1 MNLYTINPPTSED
14 AFEELGL
21 SLLKRHWSR
30 AGLERFGKRGERQFG
45 VDILDTL
52 GQSPLYAAQCK
63 LKEQWK
69 TLEPAEIQDEV
80 NKAKSFPSK
89 LDHYAILTSAKVS
102 TAAQLAVQ
110 AINQQHRAAGL
121 FTVEVFHWNRLTDLI
136 RQYPEIEQQFF
147 GGMRAEEVAEVKSKL
162 DYLATL
168 TETVAAKSGSS
179 EIDTMIDEARAR
191 INPKE
196 SQIAILLLN
205 RVLQTKGGE
214 LSDWHRYRIRTN
226 LGAAHLM
233 LGKATEAARFFL
245 DAKPLRPDD
254 ELAVTNEVLAY
265 HLLLQDE
272 EAREKAALA
281 VERFPNFTRLR
292 ALWIQAAPLDK
303 SYEELLHATPEHMR
317 KDAEIASALSRR
329 AMSQG
334 LIDLGIDHAKDAIVD
349 KPKWSQARVFLAQAY
364 FARVVMADRTVSPL
378 KAQDRE
384 TTLANSIAAAN
395 DAISAAE
402 EEGVPYVKATALALQ
417 ADIALLQG
425 RKEDAARLSREAFAA
440 DPTELNGRLAMAQA
454 AFSNGNTDEGIG
466 ILEEAYMQSNSAPNA
481 SFMLGQALMGRGTGQ
496 DVCRAVDVF
505 SSAKTTGLTREL
517 IDPLIIGAIRALVRA
532 KRFAEIPA
540 YLSRSE
546 VSASPVMV
554 AAINAYVALKQDH
567 NSEAGRFLN
576 DAMAL
581 RQPADTRAVTDFLAR
596 TSMEAGR
603 LSDALPLLQELFNA
617 QTPNFDIG
625 LLLNCASRL
634 KQVKVILDTC
644 QSLYER
650 GQRDWDATEFE
661 SQYLEEY
668 DFPKAI
674 ARLQE
679 FITAN
684 PDHRIAKLRLAVVAL
699 RYGRNDM
706 PSISEETLPAPEEL
720 PMNYA
725 VAAIHALQWQNQE
738 KLAVDY
744 AYRVLRAHNSDLE
757 AHKAYLASVMP
768 GSRPVDMPATMD
780 TVDIG
785 SAVQYSEGDAAF
797 SAWFVIEDTD
807 KPNGEF
813 DELAASSPIAK
824 ELLGK
829 KVGDTFV
836 LAKSSIKDRVGTIL
850 QVLSKYARRFQAIGE
865 QMQVKF
871 GEQSVIQTMR
881 IPPPDQITAADLQPM
896 LDSVKAHAEAVSQ
909 LREIY
914 KSNTVPVHMYA
925 EKLGRGAYEGL
936 LDLAIS
942 ENDFVKCVPP
952 QQELLAA
959 AIASLGAKST
969 IVVDLIALATLR
981 LLGITRQILT
991 SGSFRFVISPATYT
1005 ELQHLRANARFSTA
1019 HGTLNYEDGQHYL
1032 TQTTADQ
1039 AEKEK
1044 AAFEEWMQCIEANT
1058 TVVPVPEVAA
1068 LTPERREVLENVFG
1082 RYGLESVL
1090 LALTPGHILWT
1101 DDGIFAEAAKT
1112 ELGVER
1118 VWTQAVIEHIA
1129 NLGLIDRAASNEAYA
1144 KLVGFNYQ
1152 STHFNGQTMLAAI
1165 RISNG
1170 SVERFP
1176 ARQMIRV
1183 LGELFPV
1190 DKNAAFRLLAEFIF
1204 RLFNEPF
1211 LPETR
1216 CVVLKAFL
1224 NTFPNDPQTRVLLAS
1239 FRRQCAQLFVLN
1251 PLAAADFS
1259 NCFEEWTRERL
1270 NINPFENP

>member
-1 MNLYTINPPTSED
+1 MNPYSINPPTSED
-14 AFEELGL
+14 RFEELCL
-21 SLLKRHWSR
+21 ALMKRHWSR
-30 AGLERFGKRGERQFG
+30 KGLERFGKRGERQFG

-52 GQSPLYAAQCK
+52 GESPLYAAQCK

-69 TLEPAEIQDEV
+69 TLEPSEIETEV
-80 NKAKSFPSK
+80 NKAKTFPSK
-89 LDHYAILTSAKVS
+89 LDHYVILTSAKVS
-102 TAAQLAVQ
+102 TAAQLTVQ

-121 FTVEVFHWNRLTDLI
+121 FTVEVYHWNRLTDLI
-136 RQYPEIEQQFF
+136 RQYPEIEQEFF
-147 GGMRAEEVAEVKSKL
+147 GGLRSEEVAEVKSQL
-162 DYLATL
+162 SYLVSM
-168 TETVAAKSGSS
+168 TESIASKSGTT
-179 EIDTMIDEARAR
+179 EIDAMIDEARAR

-196 SQIAILLLN
+196 AQIAIMLLN
-205 RVLQTKGGE
+205 RVSQTKGGE
-214 LSDWHRYRIRTN
+214 LSEWHRYRILTN

-233 LGKATEAARFFL
+233 LGKATEAARYFL
-245 DAKPLRPDD
+245 DATPLRPDD
-254 ELAVTNEVLAY
+254 QLAVTNEVLAY

-272 EAREKAALA
+272 EARTKAALA
-281 VERFPNFTRLR
+281 VDRFPNCSRLR
-292 ALWIQAAPLDK
+292 ALWIQAAPLNQ
-303 SYEELLHATPEHMR
+303 SYEELLSATPEHMR
-317 KDAEIASALSRR
+317 KDAEVASALSRR
-329 AMSQG
+329 AMSEG
-334 LIDLGIDHAKDAIVD
+334 LIDLGIDYAKDAIAD

-364 FARVVMADRTVSPL
+364 FARVVMAAKPL
-378 KAQDRE
+378 KLQDRE
-384 TTLANSIAAAN
+384 STLANSIAAAN
-395 DAISAAE
+395 DAIAAAE

-440 DPTELNGRLAMAQA
+440 DPTELNGRLAIAQA

-466 ILEEAYMQSNSAPNA
+466 ILEEAYTQSNSAPNVC
-481 SFMLGQALMGRGTGQ
+481 FMLGQALMGRGTES
-496 DVCRAVDVF
+496 DLNRAVDVF
-505 SSAKTTGLTREL
+505 NSAKTTGLSREL
-517 IDPLIIGAIRALVRA
+517 IDPLIVGGIRALARA

-540 YLSRSE
+540 NLLRSE
-546 VSASPVMV
+546 VSVSPVMV
-554 AAINAYVALKQDH
+554 AAANAYVALKQGQ
-567 NSEAGRFLN
+567 NSEAGQFLN
-576 DAMAL
+576 DAIAL
-581 RQPADTRAVTDFLAR
+581 RQPTDTRAVADFLAR
-596 TSMEAGR
+596 TLMEAGR

-617 QTPNFDIG
+617 QTPNFDTG

-644 QSLYER
+644 QALYER
-650 GQRDWDATEFE
+650 GERDWDVTEFE

-684 PDHRIAKLRLAVVAL
+684 PDHRLAKLRLAIVAL
-699 RYGRNDM
+699 RYGRNDLA
-706 PSISEETLPAPEEL
+706 SISEQTLPTPEEL
-720 PMNYA
+720 PMNYV
-725 VAAIHALQWQNQE
+725 VAAIHALQWQNKE
-738 KLAVDY
+738 ELAVDY
-744 AYRVLRAHNSDLE
+744 AYRVLRAHNSELE

-768 GSRPVDMPATMD
+768 GSRPVDMPLNMD
-780 TVDIG
+780 SVEVG
-785 SAVQYSEGDAAF
+785 SAVQYSEGDAAS

-807 KPNGEF
+807 KPNIEF

-829 KVGDTFV
+829 KAGDTFV

-850 QVLSKYARRFQAIGE
+850 QVISKYARRFQAIGE
-865 QMQVKF
+865 KMQLKF
-871 GEQSVIQTMR
+871 GEQSVIQTLR
-881 IPPPDQITAADLQPM
+881 VPPPEQITATDLQPM
-896 LDSVKAHAEAVSQ
+896 LDSVKAQAEAVSQ

-914 KSNTVPVHMYA
+914 KSNTVPVYMYA
-925 EKLGRGAYEGL
+925 ERLGHSAHEGL
-936 LDLAIS
+936 LDLAVS
-942 ENDFVKCVPP
+942 ENEFVKCVPP
-952 QQELLAA
+952 QREHLAA

-1005 ELQHLRANARFSTA
+1005 ELQQLRVKARFSTA
-1019 HGTLNYEDGQHYL
+1019 HSTLNYEDGQHYM
-1032 TQTTADQ
+1032 TETTAEQ

-1044 AAFEEWMQCIEANT
+1044 SSFEEWMQCIEANT
-1058 TVVPVPEVAA
+1058 TIMPVPEVAA

-1082 RYGLESVL
+1082 RDGLEAVL
-1090 LALTPGHILWT
+1090 LALAPGHILWT

-1118 VWTQAVIEHIA
+1118 VWTQAVIEYIA
-1129 NLGLIDRAASNEAYA
+1129 NVGLIDRAASNEAYA
-1144 KLVGFNYQ
+1144 KLVGFNFQ
-1152 STHFNGQTMLAAI
+1152 STHFNGQTMLAAV

-1183 LGELFPV
+1183 FGEIFPA
-1190 DKNAAFRLLAEFIF
+1190 DKNSAFRLLAEFVF

-1224 NTFPNDPQTRVLLAS
+1224 DTFPNDPPTRTLLAS
-1239 FRRQCAQLFVLN
+1239 FKRQCAQLFVFN
-1251 PLAAADFS
+1251 IVAAADF
-1259 NCFEEWTRERL
+1259 NRCFDEWTRNRL
-1270 NINPFENP
+1270 KINLLDNL

>member
-1 MNLYTINPPTSED
+1 MNPYSINPPTSED
-14 AFEELGL
+14 RFEELCL
-21 SLLKRHWSR
+21 AVMKRHWSR
-30 AGLERFGKRGERQFG
+30 KGLERFGKRGERQFG

-52 GQSPLYAAQCK
+52 GESPLYAAQCK

-69 TLEPAEIQDEV
+69 TLEPSEIETEV
-80 NKAKSFPSK
+80 NKAKTFPSK
-89 LDHYAILTSAKVS
+89 LDHYVILTSAKVS
-102 TAAQLAVQ
+102 TAAQLTVQ
-110 AINQQHRAAGL
+110 SINQEHRAAGL
-121 FTVEVFHWNRLTDLI
+121 FTVEVYHWNRLTDLI
-136 RQYPEIEQQFF
+136 RQYPEIEQEFF
-147 GGMRAEEVAEVKSKL
+147 GGLRSEEVAEVKSQL
-162 DYLATL
+162 SYLVSM
-168 TETVAAKSGSS
+168 TESIASKSGTT
-179 EIDTMIDEARAR
+179 EIDAMIDEARSR

-196 SQIAILLLN
+196 SQIAIMLLN
-205 RVLQTKGGE
+205 RVSQTKGGE
-214 LSDWHRYRIRTN
+214 LSEWHRYRILTN

-233 LGKATEAARFFL
+233 LGKATEAARYFL
-245 DAKPLRPDD
+245 DATPLRPDD

-272 EAREKAALA
+272 EARTKAALA
-281 VERFPNFTRLR
+281 VDRFPNCSRLR
-292 ALWIQAAPLDK
+292 ALWIQAAPLEK
-303 SYEELLHATPEHMR
+303 SYGELLSATPEHMR
-317 KDAEIASALSRR
+317 RDAEIASALGRR

-334 LIDLGIDHAKDAIVD
+334 LIDLGIDHAKDAIAD

-364 FARVVMADRTVSPL
+364 FARVVMAVKPLNLEDRKS
-378 KAQDRE
+378 A
-384 TTLANSIAAAN
+384 LADSIAAAN
-395 DAISAAE
+395 EAIASAE
-402 EEGVPYVKATALALQ
+402 EEGVPYVKAMALALQ
-417 ADIALLQG
+417 VDIALMQG

-440 DPTELNGRLAMAQA
+440 DPTELNGRLAIAQA
-454 AFSNGNTDEGIG
+454 AFNNGNTDEGIG
-466 ILEEAYMQSNSAPNA
+466 ILEEAYTQSNSAPNVC
-481 SFMLGQALMGRGTGQ
+481 FMLGQALMGRGTES
-496 DVCRAVDVF
+496 DVNRAVDVF

-517 IDPLIIGAIRALVRA
+517 IDPLIVGAIRALVRA
-532 KRFAEIPA
+532 KRFPEIPA
-540 YLSRSE
+540 YLLRFE
-546 VSASPVMV
+546 VSASPLMV
-554 AAINAYVALKQDH
+554 AAANAYVALKQGQ
-567 NSEAGRFLN
+567 NSEAGQFLN
-576 DAMAL
+576 DAIAL
-581 RQPADTRAVTDFLAR
+581 RQPADTRAVADFLAR
-596 TSMEAGR
+596 TLMEAGR

-617 QTPNFDIG
+617 QTPNFDTG

-634 KQVKVILDTC
+634 KQVKVIMDTC
-644 QSLYER
+644 QALYER
-650 GQRDWDATEFE
+650 GERDWDVTEFE

-674 ARLQE
+674 ARLEE
-679 FITAN
+679 FINAN
-684 PDHRIAKLRLAVVAL
+684 PDHRLAKLRLAVVAL
-699 RYGRNDM
+699 RYGRNDLA
-706 PSISEETLPAPEEL
+706 SISEETLPAPEEL
-720 PMNYA
+720 PMNYI

-744 AYRVLRAHNSDLE
+744 AYRVLRAHNSELE

-768 GSRPVDMPATMD
+768 GSRPVDMPVTMD
-780 TVDIG
+780 TVEVG
-785 SAVQYSEGDAAF
+785 SAVQYSEGDAAS

-807 KPNGEF
+807 KPNAEF
-813 DELAASSPIAK
+813 DELAASSPIAN

-850 QVLSKYARRFQAIGE
+850 QVISKYARRFQAIGE
-865 QMQVKF
+865 KMQLKF
-871 GEQSVIQTMR
+871 GEQSVIHTVR
-881 IPPPDQITAADLQPM
+881 IPPPEQITAADLQPM

-914 KSNTVPVHMYA
+914 KSNTVPVYMYA
-925 EKLGRGAYEGL
+925 ERLGHSAHEGL
-936 LDLAIS
+936 LDLAVS
-942 ENDFVKCVPP
+942 ENEFVKCVPP
-952 QQELLAA
+952 QRELLAA

-991 SGSFRFVISPATYT
+991 SGSFRFVISPAAYT
-1005 ELQHLRANARFSTA
+1005 ELQQLRAKARFSTA
-1019 HGTLNYEDGQHYL
+1019 HGTLNYEDGQHYM
-1032 TQTTADQ
+1032 TETTADQ

-1044 AAFEEWMQCIEANT
+1044 AVFEEWMQCIEANT

-1082 RYGLESVL
+1082 RDGLEAVL
-1090 LALTPGHILWT
+1090 LALAPGHILWT

-1144 KLVGFNYQ
+1144 KLVGFNFQ
-1152 STHFNGQTMLAAI
+1152 STHFAGQTMLAAV

-1183 LGELFPV
+1183 FGEIFPA
-1190 DKNAAFRLLAEFIF
+1190 DKNSAFRLLAEFVL

-1224 NTFPNDPQTRVLLAS
+1224 DTFPNDPPTRTLLAS
-1239 FRRQCAQLFVLN
+1239 FKRQCAQLFVFN
-1251 PLAAADFS
+1251 IVAAADF
-1259 NCFEEWTRERL
+1259 NKCFDEWTRNRL
-1270 NINPFENP
+1270 KINLLKNL